1 MARRALT
8 PSGLALVQALSVV
21 PRGPWL
27 VACSGGADSL
37 ALAWAAAHVVASART
52 PLRAVVV
59 DHGLQAGSDAVASSV
74 VTTLAGLD
82 VPATV
87 CRVAVGGRGGPEAAA
102 RGARYAALEA
112 AAEPG
117 ERVLLGHTLDDQA
130 ETVLL
135 GLARGS
141 GTRSLA
147 GMPAERGPFVRPLL
161 GLGREVTAAV
171 CAQLGLPVWHDP
183 HNAERRFARVR
194 VRDAVLPLL
203 ERELGP
209 GVREALARTAALARQ
224 DADALDAI
232 AASELASNPETLS
245 CTRLAGLSDAVR
257 SRVIRG
263 WLLARGALEVAA
275 VQTAAVSAL
284 VSDWRGQGPLDL
296 PGLRVA
302 RSGDELRAMPPA
314 AAVG

>member
-1 MARRALT
+1 MI
-8 PSGLALVQALSVV
+8 PI
-21 PRGPWL
+21 
-27 VACSGGADSL
+27 
-37 ALAWAAAHVVASART
+37 
-52 PLRAVVV
+52 VVV
-59 DHGLQAGSDAVASSV
+59 GTDAAKRTLQTDSQLANRFEAIVLPKWNLDKEFLSLLASF
-74 VTTLAGLD
+74 
-82 VPATV
+82 
-87 CRVAVGGRGGPEAAA
+87 
-102 RGARYAALEA
+102 
-112 AAEPG
+112 
-117 ERVLLGHTLDDQA
+117 ER
-130 ETVLL
+130 
-135 GLARGS
+135 
-141 GTRSLA
+141 
-147 GMPAERGPFVRPLL
+147 
-161 GLGREVTAAV
+161 
-171 CAQLGLPVWHDP
+171 
-183 HNAERRFARVR
+183 
-194 VRDAVLPLL
+194 VLPLL